1 MLKKNVQY
9 RARVRIQIC
18 GDIILQYNIGF
29 IIICF
34 IHCVYINLVK
44 YNIMTSGSV
53 KTAGFSTFSDM
64 ISTQTI
70 AKLNALSRG
79 QGSNKSSLSKSNS
92 LGNKSSNG
100 DSSSSSS
107 EESSDDDDRDL
118 VKRAKK
124 ARALK
129 RKREADEA
137 AEAKANKKPKTTTTT
152 KDGKTKNGSDK
163 EKKERKGKK
172 ETKEKKNKEKTSGN
186 QDKDSVKKTESNV
199 KDKGK
204 SKDAKKTKE
213 ERKVRKPKKP
223 KETPIARKQEDLLH
237 SSKTLQDVQKE
248 ALDSKSKSSCKTL
261 FTIDSELKDVQ
272 DHARA
277 MLKRQ
282 TWKSD
287 WPLDLRAEVYRF
299 PQQKIVV
306 RLYFEID
313 KEFKLTDKNTQ
324 TDLDT
329 IAVMFGRYVG
339 IVFQFTMP
347 GIGVIF
353 HQHGWAWTETLERL
367 IW

>member
-1 MLKKNVQY
+1 
-9 RARVRIQIC
+9 
-18 GDIILQYNIGF
+18 
-29 IIICF
+29 
-34 IHCVYINLVK
+34 
-44 YNIMTSGSV
+44 MTSGSV
-53 KTAGFSTFSDM
+53 KTAGFATFSDM

-152 KDGKTKNGSDK
+152 TTTKDGKTKNGSDK
-163 EKKERKGKK
+163 EKKEGKEKK
-172 ETKEKKNKEKTSGN
+172 ETREKKNKGKASGN
-186 QDKDSVKKTESNV
+186 QGKDSVKKSKSND
-199 KDKGK
+199 KNKGK
-204 SKDAKKTKE
+204 SKDVKKTKE
-213 ERKVRKPKKP
+213 ERKVRKTKKP
-223 KETPIARKQEDLLH
+223 KETPVARKQEDLLH

-248 ALDSKSKSSCKTL
+248 ASDSKSKSSCKTL

-272 DHARA
+272 DHARV

-339 IVFQFTMP
+339 TIFQFTMP